1 MNSSRVCKGHS
12 GAVLELWSSSGVY
25 SDYLSQKYQTD
36 THHRDPMEDYN
47 HNHAHGICH
56 TDYKTHNTV
65 EVHDL
70 HFVLLADWDQYIQA
84 FEYGRL
90 QSMAW
95 W

>member
-1 MNSSRVCKGHS
+1 
-12 GAVLELWSSSGVY
+12 
-25 SDYLSQKYQTD
+25 
-36 THHRDPMEDYN
+36 MEDYN
-47 HNHAHGICH
+47 HSHAHGICH

-70 HFVLLADWDQYIQA
+70 HFVLLVDWDQYIQA